1 MMETVREE
9 KAGDFILRLLRLP
22 TGEHK
27 GVVVKP
33 KGGTLGPFAGSDADT
48 VWTRLQEEAAR
59 ANGTYTG
66 FDAAR
71 LRFERFFPGGFT
83 DARYMA
89 DERTY
94 KLAAKVWL
102 DTNAPLDAARHGT
115 GYGPAALAAFKRTN
129 LLSPFETVKLPAL
142 LNGPSAD
149 AFIQAAA
156 AFAIDGSDIALQG
169 MRHAAKLH
177 ECAKW
182 TVLTY
187 LPFLWRPEEHMF
199 LKPIVTTDFAART
212 GHPFAHTYRPD
223 LDIEVYRS
231 LQHLVVDTTTR
242 LASLGPRDRI
252 DVQGFIFVVG
262 GYTEK
267 DAPGPL

>member
-1 MMETVREE
+1 MMKTVREE
-9 KAGDFILRLLRLP
+9 KAGDFILRLLCSP
-22 TGEHK
+22 MGEHK
-27 GVVVKP
+27 GIVVKP
-33 KGGTLGPFAGSDADT
+33 KGGTLGPFAGPDADT
-48 VWTRLQEEAAR
+48 VWTRLQNEAAR
-59 ANGTYTG
+59 ANGAYIG

-71 LRFERFFPGGFT
+71 LRFESFFPDGFT
-83 DARYMA
+83 DVQYMA

-94 KLAAKVWL
+94 KLAAKASL

-129 LLSPFETVKLPAL
+129 LLSPFEIVKLPAL

-156 AFAIDGSDIALQG
+156 AFAIEGSDTALQA
-169 MRHAAKLH
+169 MRHVAKPH
-177 ECAKW
+177 DCAKW

-187 LPFLWRPEEHMF
+187 LPFLWRPEAHMF
-199 LKPIVTTDFAART
+199 LKPGVTTDFAART
-212 GHPFAHTYRPD
+212 GHPFAHTYRPN

-231 LQHLVVDTTTR
+231 LQHLAADTTTR
-242 LASLGPRDRI
+242 LAPLGPRDRI

-262 GYTEK
+262 GYTEQ
-267 DAPGPL
+267 DVRGPL